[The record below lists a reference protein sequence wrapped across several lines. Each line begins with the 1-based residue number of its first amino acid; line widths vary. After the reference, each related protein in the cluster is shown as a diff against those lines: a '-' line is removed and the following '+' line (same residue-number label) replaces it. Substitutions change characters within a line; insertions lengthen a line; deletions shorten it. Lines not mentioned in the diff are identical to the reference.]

1 MPYVSE
7 LTQIAKHPALVR
19 LACFVAILLILW
31 VPITVAVYVFWETSN
46 VASVSVI
53 VLIALYLEFVL
64 LLRWWGRR
72 VHNLPHP
79 LDFHGLPMT
88 RRNGLEALKGLA
100 IGSLSLFSLFLVEG
114 WLGWLN
120 WQTTSLAL
128 LRVAVEGLFVALG
141 VGLAE
146 ELLFRGWLIDE
157 LRWNQD
163 AGIALGI
170 SSTVY
175 AALHFIKPWAEIL
188 RTLPSF
194 PGLLLLGLTLG
205 WARQACQ
212 YRLGLA
218 IGLHAGLVWGYY
230 LIDVT
235 DWIKYTDRVP
245 MWVTGIDQNPLA
257 RLTGVCFL
265 SLLAV
270 TVCRVKWLTQ

>member
-1 MPYVSE
+1 M
-7 LTQIAKHPALVR
+7 
-19 LACFVAILLILW
+19 
-31 VPITVAVYVFWETSN
+31 
-46 VASVSVI
+46 
-53 VLIALYLEFVL
+53 
-64 LLRWWGRR
+64 
-72 VHNLPHP
+72 
-79 LDFHGLPMT
+79 
-88 RRNGLEALKGLA
+88 
-100 IGSLSLFSLFLVEG
+100 
-114 WLGWLN
+114 
-120 WQTTSLAL
+120 
-128 LRVAVEGLFVALG
+128 RVAVEGLFVALG

-157 LRWNQD
+157 LRWNQE

-175 AALHFIKPWAEIL
+175 AAVHFIKPWTEIL

-218 IGLHAGLVWGYY
+218 IGLHAGLVWEYY

-257 RLTGVCFL
+257 GLTGVCFL